1 MDFKPTWLYI
11 KQHNISGIKY
21 FGKTIR
27 DPNTYLGSGLYW
39 IRHLK
44 KYGQNISTIWARLFT
59 NKEELIEFA
68 LKFSQDNNIVQSK
81 DWANLKVEDG
91 LMGGDTGITKEG
103 RRVLSEK
110 SSSRRHSIE
119 TKEKIRNARK
129 LQTCPRTGKKH
140 SYETIQKIKEK
151 RAIQKPRIGYSW
163 STEQKA
169 KFKSTMLERPRTGY
183 SCFYSWSDKQRK
195 KFKSTI
201 LERKLIRVQAQ
212 AYRAAYD
219 QQ

>member
-21 FGKTIR
+21 FGKTVR

-39 IRHLK
+39 SRHLK
-44 KYGQNISTIWARLFT
+44 KYGQNISTIWTRLFT

-68 LKFSQDNNIVQSK
+68 VKFSQDNNIVQSK
-81 DWANLKVEDG
+81 DWANLKLEDG
-91 LMGGDTGITKEG
+91 LMGGDTGITEEG

-110 SSSRRHSIE
+110 SSGRRQSIE

-140 SYETIQKIKEK
+140 SYETIKKIKEK

-163 STEQKA
+163 SHEQKKKFKSTMLEQPRTGYSCVYRWSDEQKK
-169 KFKSTMLERPRTGY
+169 KFKSTMLER
-183 SCFYSWSDKQRK
+183 
-195 KFKSTI
+195 
-201 LERKLIRVQAQ
+201 KLIRV
-212 AYRAAYD
+212 
-219 QQ
+219 

>member
-21 FGKTIR
+21 FGKTVR

-44 KYGQNISTIWARLFT
+44 KYGQNISTIWTRLFT
-59 NKEELIEFA
+59 NKEELIEFS

-91 LMGGDTGITKEG
+91 LMGGDTGITKKG

-140 SYETIQKIKEK
+140 SDITKEK
-151 RAIQKPRIGYSW
+151 IRQKRSLQVMPIGKKLSEITKRRIAES
-163 STEQKA
+163 QK
-169 KFKSTMLERPRTGY
+169 KRYELL
-183 SCFYSWSDKQRK
+183 RK
-195 KFKSTI
+195 TS
-201 LERKLIRVQAQ
+201 
-212 AYRAAYD
+212 
-219 QQ
+219 